1 MKINNNGKN
10 MGKRVRAIIAEEDK
24 VLFIHRVTHGKEYWV
39 LPGGGVEKY
48 DADLESALI
57 RECEEELGVDVEVG
71 DFYMNTYFEMNGEEQ
86 EQHIFF
92 CKVVSGELGT
102 GQGPEYQPDSGY
114 EGTYEIEWVS
124 LLDLEDKNILPEE
137 IKYKFIGEQNESD

>member
-1 MKINNNGKN
+1 
-10 MGKRVRAIIAEEDK
+10 MGKRVRAIIIDEDK
-24 VLFIHRVTHGKEYWV
+24 ILFIHRVMNEREYWV
-39 LPGGGVEKY
+39 LPGGGVEEY
-48 DADLESALI
+48 DESLESALM

-114 EGTYEIEWVS
+114 EGIYEIEWVS
-124 LLDLEDKNILPEE
+124 VFDLEGKNVLPEE
-137 IKYKFIGEQNESD
+137 IKYKLMEKRNENN